1 MFKLLKKKIYIYTMG
16 YKDYQEEIEKSS
28 IELQTKYSRT
38 HFWLF
43 LVYTILVMS
52 YDFFVWG
59 EFYPKILYGFL
70 LAAANLVNWIIFRAE
85 IPQKRNMVMKASNVF
100 LFLFLQLL
108 EITCHIS
115 DGYISQIILLCIVIS
130 TAIIGMN
137 PLHYFWI
144 ILLTVVT
151 DFSLKVFYLGIH
163 ISGIGYLFMENL
175 AIMIIALE
183 VNFLLSGM
191 RYRQFME
198 KMALEKENA
207 TDSLT
212 GLYNRKYFEWFFNR
226 FYLNDKMCAVIHL
239 DLDDFK
245 LCNDSFGHQAG
256 DEVLCRTAAILKKN
270 FRETDCV
277 SRVGG
282 DEFMIFMNGL
292 KGPLEVMEKVE
303 DILNQFP
310 ILYGEGEKQVAVNL
324 SIGLA
329 MSRPGDNLS
338 YEEMYL
344 NADAAMYRAKRAG
357 KGRAVVFGKE
367 KGQEAVLTQQT
378 SQERQKAE

>member
-1 MFKLLKKKIYIYTMG
+1 MFKLLKKRIYTYTVG
-16 YKDYQEEIEKSS
+16 YKDYREEVEKFS
-28 IELQTKYSRT
+28 IELQTKYSIS

-43 LVYTILVMS
+43 FVYTILLLS
-52 YDFFVWG
+52 YDFYVWG

-70 LAAANLVNWIIFRAE
+70 LAAVNLVNWIIFRAE
-85 IPQKRNMVMKASNVF
+85 IPQKRNMVMKASNAF
-100 LFLFLQLL
+100 LFLFLQFL
-108 EITCHIS
+108 EITYNMS
-115 DGYISQIILLCIVIS
+115 NGYLSQIILLCIILS

-144 ILLTVVT
+144 VLLALVT

-163 ISGIGYLFMENL
+163 ISEMGYLFMENL

-183 VNFLLSGM
+183 INFLLSGM

-198 KMALEKENA
+198 KVALEKENSI
-207 TDSLT
+207 DSLT
-212 GLYNRKYFEWFFNR
+212 GLYNRKYFEWFFSR
-226 FYLNDKMCAVIHL
+226 FYLNDKMCAMIHL
-239 DLDDFK
+239 DLDNFK

-256 DEVLCRTAAILKKN
+256 DEVLCGAAAILKKN

-303 DILNQFP
+303 VILNQFP
-310 ILYGEGEKQVAVNL
+310 ILYGEGEKRVAVNL

-329 MSRPGDNLS
+329 MSHPGDNLS

-367 KGQEAVLTQQT
+367 KGQETVLMSQT
-378 SQERQKAE
+378 SEDL